1 MEIHLVRGP
10 SIYFNL
16 FLVAR
21 QTVVVNLSMVPRNKN
36 TITKSPAQ
44 AIVNSNDFVYT
55 FRKPFEI
62 PHVRLLQMYAS
73 QIMSQIAFQ
82 WLAKHSA
89 VASGLASRQ
98 RLKHAHT

>member
-1 MEIHLVRGP
+1 VEIHLVRGP

-16 FLVAR
+16 FLFAR

-44 AIVNSNDFVYT
+44 AIVNSHDFVYT

-62 PHVRLLQMYAS
+62 PHVRLLQIYAS
-73 QIMSQIAFQ
+73 QIMSQIAF
-82 WLAKHSA
+82 
-89 VASGLASRQ
+89 
-98 RLKHAHT
+98 